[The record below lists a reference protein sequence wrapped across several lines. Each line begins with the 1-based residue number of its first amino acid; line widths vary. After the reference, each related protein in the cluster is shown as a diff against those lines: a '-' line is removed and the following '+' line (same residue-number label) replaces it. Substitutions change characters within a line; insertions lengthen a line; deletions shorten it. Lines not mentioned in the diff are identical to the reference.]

1 MFVQPQFQHS
11 SIKRKKVKID
21 VPPPSSTSP
30 QSFSHSNVTC
40 VKSNTRP
47 AEEAH
52 WTQASKQM
60 MQIANN
66 SHLSLLDPK
75 FDTAH
80 ISVAQQDQKCPVI

>member
-11 SIKRKKVKID
+11 SIKKKVKID
-21 VPPPSSTSP
+21 VPPPPSTSH
-30 QSFSHSNVTC
+30 QSFYHSNVTC
-40 VKSNTRP
+40 VKSNTQP
-47 AEEAH
+47 TEEAH
-52 WTQASKQM
+52 WTQANKQI

-66 SHLSLLDPK
+66 SPLSLLHPK